1 LKLIRLS
8 VLFIQNFKLDDQT
21 SNVDQNQIDL
31 IANLSEFLANLLTI
45 YNSKMNEI
53 YKHNE
58 QTNEEKLFISRLSDL
73 IRLNRNK
80 KSKIFLIKTLLTLVI
95 QQILVFSIESVY
107 FFVHHEL
114 YLSIQQSH
122 VYLTWLSIYS
132 MFYNKCYNFL
142 DQSMMIILFFCC
154 WLKSHY
160 PLNLN

>member
-1 LKLIRLS
+1 MKLIRLS

-21 SNVDQNQIDL
+21 SNVDQSESERSNQIDL

-122 VYLTWLSIYS
+122 VYLT
-132 MFYNKCYNFL
+132 
-142 DQSMMIILFFCC
+142 
-154 WLKSHY
+154 
-160 PLNLN
+160 